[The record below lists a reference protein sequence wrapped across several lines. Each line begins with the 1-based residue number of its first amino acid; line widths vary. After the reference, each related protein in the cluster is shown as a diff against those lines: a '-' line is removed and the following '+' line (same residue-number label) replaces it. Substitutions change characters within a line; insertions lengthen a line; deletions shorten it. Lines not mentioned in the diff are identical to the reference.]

1 MNSYFN
7 LIIFIIIT
15 VAYFIFG
22 KKNLSNKDEE
32 NEENIMNNNKT
43 NLIYIFL
50 YFIFVVIT
58 QMVMNIIYI
67 TQICNGSI
75 SDNIGAGSLLAFF
88 PWFFIFGSVIVL
100 LILFPGLKNVFSNV
114 IGYLVVSSQANNILT
129 QLLDNPDIEKQ
140 INTLQNDKEK
150 IEFQKTVDVIL
161 KICSD
166 KSILINEMNPLNF
179 NKMFESLKIL
189 FNSSIQPDELQINKE
204 KLKNLVIR
212 KDYVG
217 EFCWYLYTGIFLV
230 SVVSYNTVSR
240 GCTKNIASMKNNYND
255 YLKQSET
262 LKQNTTTIDNH
273 LYT

>member
-1 MNSYFN
+1 MNAYFN

-15 VAYFIFG
+15 IAYFIFG
-22 KKNLSNKDEE
+22 KKNISNKEEE

-50 YFIFVVIT
+50 YFIFVVIS

-140 INTLQNDKEK
+140 INTLKNDKEK
-150 IEFQKTVDVIL
+150 IEFQKTVDIIL

-189 FNSSIQPDELQINKE
+189 FNSSIQSNELEINKE

-240 GCTKNIASMKNNYND
+240 GCTKNIAIMKNNYND

-262 LKQNTTTIDNH
+262 LKQNTTTVDNH

>member
-1 MNSYFN
+1 MNAYFN

-15 VAYFIFG
+15 IAYFIFG
-22 KKNLSNKDEE
+22 KKNISNNEEE
-32 NEENIMNNNKT
+32 NEENIINNNKT

-50 YFIFVVIT
+50 YFIFVVIS

-150 IEFQKTVDVIL
+150 IEFQKTVDIIL

-189 FNSSIQPDELQINKE
+189 FNSSIQSNELEINKE

-212 KDYVG
+212 KDYIG

-240 GCTKNIASMKNNYND
+240 GCTKNIAIMKNNYND

-262 LKQNTTTIDNH
+262 LKQNTTTVDNH

>member
-1 MNSYFN
+1 MNAYCN

-15 VAYFIFG
+15 IAYFIFG
-22 KKNLSNKDEE
+22 KKNISNNEEE
-32 NEENIMNNNKT
+32 NEENIINNNKT

-50 YFIFVVIT
+50 YFIFVVIS
-58 QMVMNIIYI
+58 QMIMNIIYI
-67 TQICNGSI
+67 TQICSGSI

-114 IGYLVVSSQANNILT
+114 VGYFLVSSQANNILT

-150 IEFQKTVDVIL
+150 IEFQKTVDIIL

-189 FNSSIQPDELQINKE
+189 FNSSIEANELQINKE

-212 KDYVG
+212 KDYIG

-230 SVVSYNTVSR
+230 SVSKI
-240 GCTKNIASMKNNYND
+240 TK
-255 YLKQSET
+255 
-262 LKQNTTTIDNH
+262 
-273 LYT
+273 

>member
-1 MNSYFN
+1 MNAYFN

-15 VAYFIFG
+15 IAYFIFG
-22 KKNLSNKDEE
+22 KKNISNKEEE

-50 YFIFVVIT
+50 YFIFVVIS

-150 IEFQKTVDVIL
+150 IEFQKTVDIIL

-189 FNSSIQPDELQINKE
+189 FNSSIQSNELEINKE

-240 GCTKNIASMKNNYND
+240 GCTKNIAIMKNNYND

-262 LKQNTTTIDNH
+262 LKQNTTTVDNH